1 MCCLPSWGL
10 SSASLPWPMLQTL
23 YIYLGHLHTLR
34 SGEETYII
42 SVILQINWD
51 TGQVWHTGGAETEN
65 IHLTLARRTLW
76 ALSCPHCPLS
86 PNSKPRRNQS
96 CQHIDLGLLAS
107 RTMRKYTSVF
117 KPSVVANLADHNSAP
132 GG

>member
-1 MCCLPSWGL
+1 
-10 SSASLPWPMLQTL
+10 MLQTL

-65 IHLTLARRTLW
+65 IHLTLARRTHW

-86 PNSKPRRNQS
+86 PNKEKKNSFRRKTV
-96 CQHIDLGLLAS
+96 LALP
-107 RTMRKYTSVF
+107 V
-117 KPSVVANLADHNSAP
+117 
-132 GG
+132 